1 MKFSFRWNPKA
12 LALRIRPYLVP
23 LAAGAVLLVLLALVA
38 NVTWQDYKSALM
50 DSQTRQ
56 MELVVQST
64 ADSIQFSLAEYTD
77 RLDAAAEK
85 VRTDPQTRPS
95 LARSDTL
102 ADLWLEDAEGNIIYR
117 CYGVAPVCDVLITST
132 GRISYWQYHQ
142 GDHHYLVLKEPVGEQ
157 TVCLVVDSE
166 ALYQQLVS
174 DLHVG
179 TNGYIMVKNADNR
192 VVMHPERAQW
202 GIEVLEGRQ
211 KLYYNSELDMSS
223 LSDLLKT
230 QQEKTSGI
238 MDYYSYWWTDP
249 SLPRVHKISAYRQL
263 AVGSSF
269 WVVSA
274 VVDYDDLYQPVADS
288 FRKMA
293 LMFSAI
299 AFIMVLLTAFIFRL
313 QQKNSQNT
321 ARINALQEVNDAL
334 EELHRSEEFLQHG
347 QRLQLM
353 GTLTGG
359 IAHEFNNFLTPIT
372 GYADL
377 IMADAD
383 PESEIYDNA
392 LEISEAA
399 EKARDVVKQ
408 ISAMSRK
415 NVETIYDAIPVKKM
429 LRQTRKLVETNC
441 PKQVEFV
448 EQVDLNEEEV
458 LGNSTQLQQVL
469 LNICVNAIY
478 AIGPSAGT
486 LTLSA
491 DVVPRGE
498 LLLRFPDEKMPEVWP
513 SYVRIRIADTGSGM
527 DKETL
532 QHIFEPF
539 FTTKKTGE
547 GTGLGLAMA
556 EQIIRTHRG
565 YICAESTLG
574 QGSTFYIYL
583 PVLAQEREREQ
594 LQWAQDSNLRILVA
608 DDNQKVLSMLEKE
621 LGRLGLNVSAC
632 ARRGDVRTLLDSQPF
647 DVLAIDESVTEGSGI
662 DFCMSIRGQFPG
674 LTRII
679 MASSLT
685 RELID
690 AKNHGVID
698 GYILKPVSAST
709 LLEEIRASQKK

>member
-1 MKFSFRWNPKA
+1 MKKWDRNTFRQ
-12 LALRIRPYLVP
+12 RIRSF
-23 LAAGAVLLVLLALVA
+23 LAPVAVGVVLLVLLGIVA
-38 NVTWQDYKSALM
+38 NVTWNDYRNALI

-56 MELVVQST
+56 LELVVQST
-64 ADSIQFSLAEYTD
+64 ADSIQFSLDEYAD
-77 RLDAAAEK
+77 RLDAAADK
-85 VRTDPQTRPS
+85 LRTNPLSRPT

-102 ADLWLEDAEGNIIYR
+102 TDLWIENSDGNVIYR
-117 CYGVAPVCDVLITST
+117 CYGLTPMCDVLITRTSS
-132 GRISYWQYHQ
+132 ISYWQYHR
-142 GDHHYLVLKEPVGEQ
+142 GGRHYLVMKKAVGDQ
-157 TVCLVVDSE
+157 TICLVIDSE
-166 ALYQQLVS
+166 TLYQQLVS
-174 DLHVG
+174 DIHVG

-192 VVMHPERAQW
+192 VVMHPESEQW
-202 GIEVLEGRQ
+202 GIEVLEGRR
-211 KLYYNSELDMSS
+211 KLYSNNELDMSS
-223 LSDLLKT
+223 LSELLRT

-263 AVGSSF
+263 TLGDSF
-269 WVVSA
+269 WIVSA
-274 VVDYDDLYQPVADS
+274 VVDYDDLYQPVAES

-293 LMFSAI
+293 VMFSSI
-299 AFIMVLLTAFIFRL
+299 ALVMVLLTVFIFHL
-313 QQKNSQNT
+313 QQKNN
-321 ARINALQEVNDAL
+321 RNAAQITSLQEVNEAL

-392 LEISEAA
+392 REISEAA

-408 ISAMSRK
+408 ISAMSRR
-415 NVETIYDAIPVKKM
+415 NVETIYDAVSVKKM
-429 LRQTRKLVETNC
+429 LEQTRKLVETNC
-441 PKQVEFV
+441 PKQIEIL

-458 LGNSTQLQQVL
+458 LGSMTQLQQVL
-469 LNICVNAIY
+469 LNICINAIH
-478 AIGPSAGT
+478 AIGKAEGT

-491 DVVPRGE
+491 DVVPRSE
-498 LLLRFPDEKMPEVWP
+498 LLLRFPDEKIPEVWP
-513 SYVRIRIADTGSGM
+513 SYVRIRIADNGSGM

-547 GTGLGLAMA
+547 GTGLGLALA

-565 YICAESTLG
+565 HICAESTLG
-574 QGSTFYIYL
+574 KGSTFYIYL
-583 PVLAQEREREQ
+583 PVLEQEREREQ
-594 LQWAQDSNLRILVA
+594 LQWGQDNDLHILAA

-621 LGRLGLNVSAC
+621 LGSLGLNVSIC
-632 ARRGDVRTLLDSQPF
+632 SRRGDVRTLLDSQPF
-647 DVLAIDESVTEGSGI
+647 DVLVIDESLTEGSGV
-662 DFCMSIRGQFPG
+662 DFCMSIRGKFPS

-679 MASSLT
+679 MTSAPS

-690 AKNHGVID
+690 AKSHGVID
-698 GYILKPVSAST
+698 GYILKPVSALT
-709 LLEEIRASQKK
+709 LLEEIRACRKQKS

>member
-1 MKFSFRWNPKA
+1 MKKWDRNTFRQ
-12 LALRIRPYLVP
+12 RIRSLLVP
-23 LAAGAVLLVLLALVA
+23 VAVGVVLLVLLGIVA
-38 NVTWQDYKSALM
+38 NVTWNDYRNALI

-56 MELVVQST
+56 LELVVQST
-64 ADSIQFSLAEYTD
+64 ADSIQFSLDEYAD
-77 RLDAAAEK
+77 RLDAAADK
-85 VRTDPQTRPS
+85 LRTNPLSRPT

-102 ADLWLEDAEGNIIYR
+102 ADLWIEDSDGNVIYR
-117 CYGVAPVCDVLITST
+117 CYGLTLMCDVLITRTSS
-132 GRISYWQYHQ
+132 ISYWQYHR
-142 GDHHYLVLKEPVGEQ
+142 GDRHYLVMKKAVGDQ
-157 TVCLVVDSE
+157 TICLVIDSE
-166 ALYQQLVS
+166 TLYQQLVS
-174 DLHVG
+174 DIHVG

-192 VVMHPERAQW
+192 VVMHPESEQW
-202 GIEVLEGRQ
+202 GIEVLEGRR
-211 KLYYNSELDMSS
+211 KLYSNNELDMSS
-223 LSDLLKT
+223 LSELLRT

-263 AVGSSF
+263 TLGDSF
-269 WVVSA
+269 WIVSA
-274 VVDYDDLYQPVADS
+274 VVDYDDLYQPVAES

-293 LMFSAI
+293 VMFSSI
-299 AFIMVLLTAFIFRL
+299 ALVMVLLTVFIFHL
-313 QQKNSQNT
+313 QQKNS
-321 ARINALQEVNDAL
+321 RNAAQITSLQEVNEAL

-377 IMADAD
+377 IMVDAD

-392 LEISEAA
+392 REISEAA

-408 ISAMSRK
+408 ISAMSRR
-415 NVETIYDAIPVKKM
+415 NVETIYDAVSVKKM
-429 LRQTRKLVETNC
+429 LEQTRKLVETNC
-441 PKQVEFV
+441 PKQIEIL

-458 LGNSTQLQQVL
+458 LGNMTQLQQVL
-469 LNICVNAIY
+469 LNICINAIH
-478 AIGPSAGT
+478 AIGKAEGT

-491 DVVPRGE
+491 DVVPRSE
-498 LLLRFPDEKMPEVWP
+498 LLFRFPDEKIPEVWP
-513 SYVRIRIADTGSGM
+513 SYVRIRIADNGSGM

-547 GTGLGLAMA
+547 GTGLGLALA

-565 YICAESTLG
+565 HICAESTLG
-574 QGSTFYIYL
+574 KGSTFYIYL
-583 PVLAQEREREQ
+583 PVLEQEREREQ
-594 LQWAQDSNLRILVA
+594 LQWGQDNDLHILAA

-621 LGRLGLNVSAC
+621 LGSLGLNVSIC
-632 ARRGDVRTLLDSQPF
+632 SRRGDVRTLLDSQPF
-647 DVLAIDESVTEGSGI
+647 DVLVIDESLTEGSGV
-662 DFCMSIRGQFPG
+662 DFCMSIRGKFPS

-679 MASSLT
+679 MTSATS

-690 AKNHGVID
+690 AKSHGVID
-698 GYILKPVSAST
+698 GYILKPVSALT
-709 LLEEIRASQKK
+709 LLEEIRACRKQKS

>member
-1 MKFSFRWNPKA
+1 MKKWDRNTFRQ
-12 LALRIRPYLVP
+12 RIRSL
-23 LAAGAVLLVLLALVA
+23 LAPVAVGVVLLVLLGIVA
-38 NVTWQDYKSALM
+38 NVTWNDYRSALI

-56 MELVVQST
+56 LELVVQST
-64 ADSIQFSLAEYTD
+64 ADSIQFSLDEYAD
-77 RLDAAAEK
+77 RLDAAADK
-85 VRTDPQTRPS
+85 LRTNPLSRPT

-102 ADLWLEDAEGNIIYR
+102 ADLWIENSDGNVIYR
-117 CYGVAPVCDVLITST
+117 CYGLTPMCDVLITRTSS
-132 GRISYWQYHQ
+132 ISYWQYHR
-142 GDHHYLVLKEPVGEQ
+142 GDRHYLVMKKAVGDQ
-157 TVCLVVDSE
+157 TICLVIDSE
-166 ALYQQLVS
+166 TLYQQLVS
-174 DLHVG
+174 DIHVG

-192 VVMHPERAQW
+192 VVMHPESEQW
-202 GIEVLEGRQ
+202 GIEVLEGRR
-211 KLYYNSELDMSS
+211 KLYSNNELDMSS
-223 LSDLLKT
+223 LSELLRT

-263 AVGSSF
+263 TLGDSF
-269 WVVSA
+269 WIVSA
-274 VVDYDDLYQPVADS
+274 VVDYDDLYQPVAES

-293 LMFSAI
+293 VMFSSI
-299 AFIMVLLTAFIFRL
+299 ALVMVLLTVFIFHL
-313 QQKNSQNT
+313 QQKNN
-321 ARINALQEVNDAL
+321 RNAAQITSLQEVNEAL

-392 LEISEAA
+392 REISEAA

-408 ISAMSRK
+408 ISAMSRR
-415 NVETIYDAIPVKKM
+415 NVETIYDAVSVKKM
-429 LRQTRKLVETNC
+429 LEQTRKLVETNC
-441 PKQVEFV
+441 PKQIEIL

-458 LGNSTQLQQVL
+458 LGSMTQLQQVL
-469 LNICVNAIY
+469 LNICINAIH
-478 AIGPSAGT
+478 AIGKAEGT

-491 DVVPRGE
+491 DVVPRSE
-498 LLLRFPDEKMPEVWP
+498 LLLRFPDEKIPEVWP
-513 SYVRIRIADTGSGM
+513 SYVRIRIADNGSGM

-547 GTGLGLAMA
+547 GTGLGLALA

-565 YICAESTLG
+565 HICAESTLG
-574 QGSTFYIYL
+574 KGSTFYIYL
-583 PVLAQEREREQ
+583 PVLEQEREREQ
-594 LQWAQDSNLRILVA
+594 LQWGQDNDLHILA
-608 DDNQKVLSMLEKE
+608 TDDNQKVLSMLEKE
-621 LGRLGLNVSAC
+621 LGSLGLNVSVC
-632 ARRGDVRTLLDSQPF
+632 SRRGDVRTLLDSQPF
-647 DVLAIDESVTEGSGI
+647 DVLAIDESLTEGSGV
-662 DFCMSIRGQFPG
+662 DFCMSIRGKFPS

-679 MASSLT
+679 MTSAPS

-690 AKNHGVID
+690 AKSHGVID
-698 GYILKPVSAST
+698 GYILKPVSALT
-709 LLEEIRASQKK
+709 LLEEIRACRKQKS

>member
-1 MKFSFRWNPKA
+1 MKKWDRNTFRQ
-12 LALRIRPYLVP
+12 RIRSLLVP
-23 LAAGAVLLVLLALVA
+23 VAVGVVLLVLLGIVA
-38 NVTWQDYKSALM
+38 NVTWNDYRNALI

-56 MELVVQST
+56 LELVVQST
-64 ADSIQFSLAEYTD
+64 ADSIQFSLDEYAD
-77 RLDAAAEK
+77 RLDAAADK
-85 VRTDPQTRPS
+85 LRANPLSRPT

-102 ADLWLEDAEGNIIYR
+102 ADLWIENSDGNVIYR
-117 CYGVAPVCDVLITST
+117 CYGLTPMCDVLITRTRS
-132 GRISYWQYHQ
+132 ISYWQYHR
-142 GDHHYLVLKEPVGEQ
+142 GDRHYLVMKKAVGDQ
-157 TVCLVVDSE
+157 TICLVIDSE
-166 ALYQQLVS
+166 TLYQQLVS
-174 DLHVG
+174 DIHVG

-192 VVMHPERAQW
+192 VVMHPESEQW
-202 GIEVLEGRQ
+202 GIEVLEGRR
-211 KLYYNSELDMSS
+211 KLYSNNELDMSS
-223 LSDLLKT
+223 LSELLRT

-238 MDYYSYWWTDP
+238 MDYDSYWWTDP

-263 AVGSSF
+263 TLGDSF
-269 WVVSA
+269 WIVSA
-274 VVDYDDLYQPVADS
+274 VVDYDDLYQPVAES

-293 LMFSAI
+293 VMFSSI
-299 AFIMVLLTAFIFRL
+299 ALVMVLLTVFIFHL
-313 QQKNSQNT
+313 QQKNSQKAAQIT
-321 ARINALQEVNDAL
+321 SLQEVNEAL

-392 LEISEAA
+392 REISEAA

-408 ISAMSRK
+408 ISAMSRR
-415 NVETIYDAIPVKKM
+415 NVETIYDAVSVKKM
-429 LRQTRKLVETNC
+429 LEQTRKLVETNC
-441 PKQVEFV
+441 PKQIEIL

-458 LGNSTQLQQVL
+458 LGSMTQLQQVL
-469 LNICVNAIY
+469 LNICINAIH
-478 AIGPSAGT
+478 AIGKAEGT

-491 DVVPRGE
+491 DVVPRSE
-498 LLLRFPDEKMPEVWP
+498 LLLRFPDEKIPEVWP
-513 SYVRIRIADTGSGM
+513 SYVRIRIADNGSGM

-547 GTGLGLAMA
+547 GTGLGLALA

-565 YICAESTLG
+565 HICAESTLG
-574 QGSTFYIYL
+574 KGSTFYIYL
-583 PVLAQEREREQ
+583 PVLEQEREREQ
-594 LQWAQDSNLRILVA
+594 LQWGQDNDLHILAA

-621 LGRLGLNVSAC
+621 LGSLGLNVSIC
-632 ARRGDVRTLLDSQPF
+632 SRRGDVRTLLDSQPF
-647 DVLAIDESVTEGSGI
+647 DVLVIDESLTEGSGV
-662 DFCMSIRGQFPG
+662 DFCMSIRGKFPS

-679 MASSLT
+679 MTSALS

-690 AKNHGVID
+690 AKSHGVID
-698 GYILKPVSAST
+698 GYILKPVSALT
-709 LLEEIRASQKK
+709 LLEEIRACRKQKS

>member
-1 MKFSFRWNPKA
+1 MKKCDRNTFRQ
-12 LALRIRPYLVP
+12 RIRSL
-23 LAAGAVLLVLLALVA
+23 LAPVAVGVVLLVLLGIVA
-38 NVTWQDYKSALM
+38 NVTWNDYRSALI

-56 MELVVQST
+56 LELVVQST
-64 ADSIQFSLAEYTD
+64 ADSIQFSLDEYAD
-77 RLDAAAEK
+77 RLDAAADK
-85 VRTDPQTRPS
+85 LRTNPLSRPT

-102 ADLWLEDAEGNIIYR
+102 TDLWIEDGDGNVIYR
-117 CYGVAPVCDVLITST
+117 CYGLTPMCDVLITRTSS
-132 GRISYWQYHQ
+132 ISYWQYHR
-142 GDHHYLVLKEPVGEQ
+142 GDRHYLVMKKAVGDQ
-157 TVCLVVDSE
+157 TICLVIDSE
-166 ALYQQLVS
+166 TLYQQLVS
-174 DLHVG
+174 DIHVG

-192 VVMHPERAQW
+192 VVMHPESEQW
-202 GIEVLEGRQ
+202 GIEVLEGRR
-211 KLYYNSELDMSS
+211 KLYSNNELDMSS
-223 LSDLLKT
+223 LSELLRT

-263 AVGSSF
+263 TLGDSF
-269 WVVSA
+269 WIVSA
-274 VVDYDDLYQPVADS
+274 VVDYDDLYQPVAES

-293 LMFSAI
+293 VMFSSI
-299 AFIMVLLTAFIFRL
+299 ALVMVLLTVFIFHL
-313 QQKNSQNT
+313 QQKNN
-321 ARINALQEVNDAL
+321 RNAAQITSLQEVNEAL

-392 LEISEAA
+392 REISEAA

-408 ISAMSRK
+408 ISAMSRR
-415 NVETIYDAIPVKKM
+415 NVETIYDAVSVKKM
-429 LRQTRKLVETNC
+429 LEQTRKLVETNC
-441 PKQVEFV
+441 PKQIEIL

-458 LGNSTQLQQVL
+458 LGSMTQLQQVL
-469 LNICVNAIY
+469 LNICINAIH
-478 AIGPSAGT
+478 AIGKAEGT

-491 DVVPRGE
+491 DVVPRSE
-498 LLLRFPDEKMPEVWP
+498 LLLRFPDEKIPEVWP
-513 SYVRIRIADTGSGM
+513 SYVRIRIADNGSGM

-547 GTGLGLAMA
+547 GTGLGLALA

-565 YICAESTLG
+565 HICAESTLG
-574 QGSTFYIYL
+574 KGSTFYIYL
-583 PVLAQEREREQ
+583 PVLEQEREREQ
-594 LQWAQDSNLRILVA
+594 LQWGQDNDLHILA
-608 DDNQKVLSMLEKE
+608 TDDNQKVLSMLEKE
-621 LGRLGLNVSAC
+621 LGSLGLNVSVC
-632 ARRGDVRTLLDSQPF
+632 SRRGDVRTLLDSQPF
-647 DVLAIDESVTEGSGI
+647 DVLAIDESLTEGSGV
-662 DFCMSIRGQFPG
+662 DFCMSIRGKFPS

-679 MASSLT
+679 MTSAPS

-690 AKNHGVID
+690 AKSHGVID
-698 GYILKPVSAST
+698 GYILKPVSALT
-709 LLEEIRASQKK
+709 LLEEIRACRKQKS

>member
-1 MKFSFRWNPKA
+1 MKKWDRNTFRQ
-12 LALRIRPYLVP
+12 RIRSL
-23 LAAGAVLLVLLALVA
+23 LAPVAVGVVLLVLLGIVA
-38 NVTWQDYKSALM
+38 NVTWNDYRNALI

-56 MELVVQST
+56 LELVVQST
-64 ADSIQFSLAEYTD
+64 ADSIQFSLDEYAD
-77 RLDAAAEK
+77 RLDAAADK
-85 VRTDPQTRPS
+85 LRANPLSRPT

-102 ADLWLEDAEGNIIYR
+102 TDLWIEDGDGNVIYR
-117 CYGVAPVCDVLITST
+117 CYGLTPMCDVLITRTSS
-132 GRISYWQYHQ
+132 ISYWQYHR
-142 GDHHYLVLKEPVGEQ
+142 GDRHYLVMKKAVGDQ
-157 TVCLVVDSE
+157 TICLVIDSE
-166 ALYQQLVS
+166 TLYQQLVS
-174 DLHVG
+174 DIHVG

-192 VVMHPERAQW
+192 VVMHPESEQW
-202 GIEVLEGRQ
+202 GIEVLEGRR
-211 KLYYNSELDMSS
+211 KLYSNNELDMSS
-223 LSDLLKT
+223 LSELLRT

-263 AVGSSF
+263 TLGDSF
-269 WVVSA
+269 WIVSA
-274 VVDYDDLYQPVADS
+274 VVDYDDLYQPVAES

-293 LMFSAI
+293 VMFSSI
-299 AFIMVLLTAFIFRL
+299 ALVMVLLTVFIFHL
-313 QQKNSQNT
+313 QQKNN
-321 ARINALQEVNDAL
+321 RNAAQITSLQEVNEAL

-392 LEISEAA
+392 REISEAA

-408 ISAMSRK
+408 ISAMSRR
-415 NVETIYDAIPVKKM
+415 NVETIYDAVSVKKM
-429 LRQTRKLVETNC
+429 LEQTRKLVETNC
-441 PKQVEFV
+441 PKQIEIL

-458 LGNSTQLQQVL
+458 LGSMTQLQQVL
-469 LNICVNAIY
+469 LNICINAIH
-478 AIGPSAGT
+478 AIGKAEGT
-486 LTLSA
+486 LMLSA

-498 LLLRFPDEKMPEVWP
+498 LLFRFPDEKIPEVWP
-513 SYVRIRIADTGSGM
+513 SYVRIRIADNGSGM

-547 GTGLGLAMA
+547 GTGLGLALA

-565 YICAESTLG
+565 HICAESTLG
-574 QGSTFYIYL
+574 KGSTFYIYL
-583 PVLAQEREREQ
+583 PVLEQEREREQ
-594 LQWAQDSNLRILVA
+594 LQWGQDNDLHILAA

-621 LGRLGLNVSAC
+621 LGSLGLNVSIC
-632 ARRGDVRTLLDSQPF
+632 SRRGDVRTLLDSQPF
-647 DVLAIDESVTEGSGI
+647 DVLVIDESLTEGSGV
-662 DFCMSIRGQFPG
+662 DFCMSIRGKFPS

-679 MASSLT
+679 MTSAPS

-690 AKNHGVID
+690 AKSHGVID
-698 GYILKPVSAST
+698 GYILKPVSALT
-709 LLEEIRASQKK
+709 LLEEIRACRKQKS

>member
-1 MKFSFRWNPKA
+1 MKKWDRNTFRQ
-12 LALRIRPYLVP
+12 RIRSL
-23 LAAGAVLLVLLALVA
+23 LAPVAVGVVLLVLLGIVA
-38 NVTWQDYKSALM
+38 NVTWNDYRSALI

-56 MELVVQST
+56 LELVVQST
-64 ADSIQFSLAEYTD
+64 ADSIQFSLDEYAD
-77 RLDAAAEK
+77 RLDAAADK
-85 VRTDPQTRPS
+85 LRVNPLSRPT

-102 ADLWLEDAEGNIIYR
+102 TDLWIEDGDGNVIYR
-117 CYGVAPVCDVLITST
+117 CYGLTPMCDVLITRTSS
-132 GRISYWQYHQ
+132 ISYWQYHR
-142 GDHHYLVLKEPVGEQ
+142 GDRHYLVMKKAVGDQ
-157 TVCLVVDSE
+157 TICLVIDSE
-166 ALYQQLVS
+166 TLYQQLVS
-174 DLHVG
+174 DIHVG

-192 VVMHPERAQW
+192 VVMHPESEQW
-202 GIEVLEGRQ
+202 GIEVLEGRR
-211 KLYYNSELDMSS
+211 KLYSNNELDMSS
-223 LSDLLKT
+223 LSELLRT

-263 AVGSSF
+263 TLGDSF
-269 WVVSA
+269 WIVSA
-274 VVDYDDLYQPVADS
+274 VVDYDDLYQPVAES

-293 LMFSAI
+293 VMFSSI
-299 AFIMVLLTAFIFRL
+299 ALVMVLLTVFIFHL
-313 QQKNSQNT
+313 QQKNN
-321 ARINALQEVNDAL
+321 RNAAQIMSLQEVNEAL

-392 LEISEAA
+392 REISEAA

-408 ISAMSRK
+408 ISAMSRR
-415 NVETIYDAIPVKKM
+415 NVETIYDAVSVKKM
-429 LRQTRKLVETNC
+429 LEQTRKLVETNC
-441 PKQVEFV
+441 PKQIEIL

-458 LGNSTQLQQVL
+458 LGSMTQLQQVL
-469 LNICVNAIY
+469 LNICINAIH
-478 AIGPSAGT
+478 AIGKAEGT

-491 DVVPRGE
+491 DVVPRSE
-498 LLLRFPDEKMPEVWP
+498 LLLRFPDEKIPEVWP
-513 SYVRIRIADTGSGM
+513 SYVRIRIADNGSGM

-547 GTGLGLAMA
+547 GTGLGLALA

-565 YICAESTLG
+565 HICAESTLG
-574 QGSTFYIYL
+574 KGSTFYIYL
-583 PVLAQEREREQ
+583 PVLEQEREREQ
-594 LQWAQDSNLRILVA
+594 LQWGQDNDLHILAA

-621 LGRLGLNVSAC
+621 LGSLGLNVSIC
-632 ARRGDVRTLLDSQPF
+632 SRRGDVRTLLDSQPF
-647 DVLAIDESVTEGSGI
+647 DVLAIDESLTEGSGV
-662 DFCMSIRGQFPG
+662 DFCMSIRGKFPS

-679 MASSLT
+679 MTSAPS

-690 AKNHGVID
+690 AKSHGVID
-698 GYILKPVSAST
+698 GYILKPVSALT
-709 LLEEIRASQKK
+709 LLEEIRACRKQKS